1 MDERITYIGLDVHK
15 ETIAVALAEGSG
27 RGQVC
32 EHGQIYALL
41 RNPIYIG
48 KIRHKANV
56 WDGLHEA
63 IIDTVLW
70 DRVQTKLQDAS
81 ARPRSRV
88 GSAGSGPC
96 QRQSKSE
103 PKGSAKCCHFGSGVM
118 SGYACASIRAAAL
131 VI

>member
-1 MDERITYIGLDVHK
+1 MQVSRVAPDVLTQSLRRRRRAMDERITYIGLDVHK

-48 KIRHKANV
+48 K
-56 WDGLHEA
+56 
-63 IIDTVLW
+63 
-70 DRVQTKLQDAS
+70 
-81 ARPRSRV
+81 
-88 GSAGSGPC
+88 C